1 MVGMIKVKIRNIGS
15 SAGVIIPQINLIE
28 AGAKVGDEVE
38 IAIFSKK
45 KKDIST
51 LFGIGKD
58 FKIPFERDKTV
69 RDFE

>member
-38 IAIFSKK
+38 IAIFS
-45 KKDIST
+45 
-51 LFGIGKD
+51 
-58 FKIPFERDKTV
+58 
-69 RDFE
+69 